1 LRAQLGLVG
10 AGYALVLAAAAAM
23 VFTRYL
29 LYVEHPQDAAAA
41 GGMYAFGDV
50 MLEVLIACMLL
61 VPTFVLVLVIRKH
74 ENLSITYSKVML
86 GLSLT
91 SPICLGVLSIPA
103 VNQGSWALGEIF
115 MGRLFVSPVVVVGLV
130 FSRLLAQ
137 FDRAK
142 RWTLYALLIE
152 VGTLVLMGALFLL
165 MVVKRG

>member
-1 LRAQLGLVG
+1 
-10 AGYALVLAAAAAM
+10 
-23 VFTRYL
+23 
-29 LYVEHPQDAAAA
+29 
-41 GGMYAFGDV
+41 
-50 MLEVLIACMLL
+50 MLL